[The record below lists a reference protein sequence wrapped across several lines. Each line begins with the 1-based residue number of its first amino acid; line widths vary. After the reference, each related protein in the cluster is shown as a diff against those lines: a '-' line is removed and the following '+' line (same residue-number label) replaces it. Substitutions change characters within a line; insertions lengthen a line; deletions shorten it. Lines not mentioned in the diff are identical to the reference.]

1 MLVWDFVR
9 TCLKRW
15 YIIVAGLLLTA
26 VGVYGTYQNTPITY
40 EATASLVLIPPKDS
54 VVIGD
59 NPYLYLGGLDQAL
72 GVVSVRMTSPDVTKL
87 LRRQYPDST
96 FTVAKDM
103 TTTGPIMAINVTG
116 SDAGSTLSLL
126 GSVVDLVP
134 RQLADLQEAL
144 NVPKGSRIGSLP
156 LAQDDEPTALTKD
169 RLRAVLVIGAAGA
182 TLTLLLTAGFDR
194 LMISRRDRRSRRSL
208 LPKKGKAKREP
219 HRVELADSPERNT
232 RKVDGEVP
240 AALTTNTRDRGN
252 RRAQAHVVKVDRE
265 LSPSGNSSGLA
276 SESTHRGIVT
286 IDRS

>member
-1 MLVWDFVR
+1 
-9 TCLKRW
+9 LKRW
-15 YIIVAGLLLTA
+15 YIIVAGLLLTV
-26 VGVYGTYQNTPITY
+26 VGAYGTYQSTPITY

-87 LRRQYPDST
+87 LRQQYPNST
-96 FTVAKDM
+96 FTVSKDL

-116 SDAGSTLSLL
+116 SDARSTLNLL

-134 RQLADLQEAL
+134 RQLTDLQEAL

-169 RLRAVLVIGAAGA
+169 RLRAVLVVGAAGSA
-182 TLTLLLTAGFDR
+182 STLLMTAGFDR
-194 LMISRRDRRSRRSL
+194 LMLSRLDRRSRRS
-208 LPKKGKAKREP
+208 PSRKKGKAKRVP
-219 HRVELADSPERNT
+219 LPDDLAELPGQDL
-232 RKVDGEVP
+232 RKAEGEVP
-240 AALTTNTRDRGN
+240 AAPNANAHGRGSV
-252 RRAQAHVVKVDRE
+252 RSAERVVKVERPDRDP
-265 LSPSGNSSGLA
+265 PSGGVSSSPA
-276 SESTHRGIVT
+276 TEFPRRGIVT